1 MRYPL
6 GVLLVCALVR
16 GVSAADPVALVLAN
30 AQSAPEIADPAASNS
45 HEAVGE
51 PAPEGELD
59 AGDMSALGSRLTAIA
74 LAYESFRDAADLDAD
89 SRRLVAYTSPQ
100 GLIPDPADR
109 AQTLDRVYRALALL
123 DDTQALRYPEGE
135 SCARAHRLS
144 LLRSSDGLFADPKT
158 GELAPWLRAE
168 LKRAKANEA
177 PGGLIAASAREWT
190 TLGYL
195 KTLAEARALSLQLG
209 DRNILGA
216 PRAAAFCRRAKVYE
230 ELAGAQ
236 AALRQDDPDLSE
248 QMKSVVEVVEGNE
261 RGAGT
266 VLLVEGK
273 AVALV
278 SGRFTENPYEAPVLL
293 TRAGKHLSAGYL
305 RRGPVFSLLSV
316 QTSPDVVP
324 LVFPEGVE
332 QGGRVAY
339 AVGHPIQGGPW
350 SVTRGLAM
358 PAGEVLITD
367 AVLDGTQAGGPLFD
381 RQGRLTGVIAGERA
395 AYELGSI
402 RKWLN
407 SDNIEFPKVPATPER
422 GTGSLLTV
430 SAAFTAKENEGPIEA
445 SSAYVRIPKGV
456 CVDPRGCNLSPSPS
470 FSLDRSADS
479 KPYTGP
485 NLWEMLG
492 RLKKLIQPVPRTE
505 SKLVD
510 DHPSTARKSVTTP
523 AQAAPEP
530 PPDPLRPVSL
540 TLNVSRTALAQG
552 EELEAVATIAFQGK
566 DGAVAGRGVSFT
578 GVPAG
583 KIECSAAKTDGS
595 GVAKATCTAL
605 EGGRVTAF
613 DSLEDEMRRRRGQK
627 TAGRVR
633 RKVAKGDKVG
643 AMKERLLDQ
652 MSSLDNEADKHPDLG
667 SAGSDTPGID
677 RPIPEAD
684 ITELEVKGDRVTLGA
699 SIENLIKT
707 IAIVVLERPCS
718 DGGIPEAT
726 SSGDRYRC
734 GSKSGGKPDF
744 KNFSNSAEEPSSESE
759 EVKGPDD
766 DEVIDGVGLRNRT
779 QSRPTNAPPGTVP
792 LPQAGLPKGIHDRIK
807 EGVNAGPKDWTG
819 IDPDGNVITTKPDG
833 KAENHGPW
841 QDYAPNKPKGRNRER
856 SPDRDGDNRN

>member
-1 MRYPL
+1 MNYPL
-6 GVLLVCALVR
+6 GVLLVCALAS
-16 GVSAADPVALVLAN
+16 GVSAADPVAFVLAN
-30 AQSAPEIADPAASNS
+30 AQSAPEVTDPAASNS
-45 HEAVGE
+45 HEAAGE
-51 PAPEGELD
+51 PAAGGELD
-59 AGDMSALGSRLTAIA
+59 AADLSRLGARLAAIA
-74 LAYESFRDAADLDAD
+74 LAYESFRDAADHDAD
-89 SRRLVAYTSPQ
+89 SRRLIDYMSPQ
-100 GLIPDPADR
+100 GLIPAPADR

-209 DRNILGA
+209 DRSILGA

-236 AALRQDDPDLSE
+236 AALRQDDPNLSE
-248 QMKSVVEVVEGNE
+248 QMKSVVEVVAGNE

-273 AVALV
+273 AVVLV

-305 RRGPVFSLLSV
+305 RRGPVFSLLSI

-358 PAGEVLITD
+358 PAGEVMITD

-381 RQGRLTGVIAGERA
+381 GQGRLTGVIAGERT

-402 RKWLN
+402 RKWL
-407 SDNIEFPKVPATPER
+407 SSEKVEFPVVPAAQEL
-422 GTGSLLTV
+422 GTGSLLTA
-430 SAAFTAKENEGPIEA
+430 SADFGPKDTGGLIEA
-445 SSAYVRIPKGV
+445 GAAGGFRMPTPV
-456 CVDPRGCNLSPSPS
+456 CADPRGCNLSPSPS

-485 NLWEMLG
+485 NLWEMLR
-492 RLKKLIQPVPRTE
+492 RLKKLTQPVPRKE
-505 SKLVD
+505 SKSID
-510 DHPSTARKSVTTP
+510 KHSSTTDNSVTAP
-523 AQAAPEP
+523 VQGAPEP
-530 PPDPLRPVSL
+530 PPDPLTPTSL
-540 TLNVSRTALAQG
+540 KLRVSRTAVAEG
-552 EELEAVATIAFQGK
+552 EDFAAVATIGFKGK
-566 DGAVAGRGVSFT
+566 DGSVAGRGVSFT

-605 EGGRVTAF
+605 ESGRVTAF
-613 DSLEDEMRRRRGQK
+613 DSLEDEMRRRRGQR

-633 RKVAKGDKVG
+633 RKVAKGDKIG
-643 AMKERLLDQ
+643 ATKERLLDQ
-652 MSSLDNEADKHPDLG
+652 ISALDNEADKHPDLG

-684 ITELEVKGDRVTLGA
+684 ITELEVKGDRVILGA

-707 IAIVVLERPCS
+707 ITIAVLERPCS
-718 DGGIPEAT
+718 DGSIPVPIST
-726 SSGDRYRC
+726 TNRYRC
-734 GSKSGGKPDF
+734 GSESNGKPVF
-744 KNFSNSAEEPSSESE
+744 NEIHNKAEAPSSESE
-759 EVKGPDD
+759 GVEEAPDGDGINEAPDVD
-766 DEVIDGVGLRNRT
+766 DENVK
-779 QSRPTNAPPGTVP
+779 RPKFRGRDS
-792 LPQAGLPKGIHDRIK
+792 KRDHDRSGEMDDETFRRWFHQHWKKRGEPDSDK
-807 EGVNAGPKDWTG
+807 EQLKEAYDEWVNR
-819 IDPDGNVITTKPDG
+819 
-833 KAENHGPW
+833 
-841 QDYAPNKPKGRNRER
+841 GRP
-856 SPDRDGDNRN
+856 SAK